1 MRFIIETLDNNN
13 LIVEEFAE
21 SIRRARAIERNM
33 AELILEWFGDTEFNH
48 NVDYDIVVNGGN
60 YPDEFDI
67 VRSGRGLI
75 QTSSIEVLTDKQAE
89 SNEKEE
95 IAGGCVVG
103 VHSTEGY
110 KLGETVQTYKQIGDT
125 KYWYREF

>member
-1 MRFIIETLDNNN
+1 MRFIIENFDNNN

-33 AELILEWFGDTEFNH
+33 AELILELFNDTEFKH
-48 NVDYDIVVNGGN
+48 NVDYDIVVNGEN

-67 VRSGRGLI
+67 VRSGEGLI

-95 IAGGCVVG
+95 IAGGCIVG
-103 VHSTEGY
+103 VHGTENY

-125 KYWYREF
+125 KYWYREY

>member
-1 MRFIIETLDNNN
+1 MRFIIENFDNNN

-33 AELILEWFGDTEFNH
+33 AELILELFGDTEFKH

-67 VRSGRGLI
+67 VRSGKGLI

>member
-1 MRFIIETLDNNN
+1 MRFIIENFDNNN

-33 AELILEWFGDTEFNH
+33 AEFILELFGDTEFKH

-103 VHSTEGY
+103 VHSTENY
-110 KLGETVQTYKQIGDT
+110 KLGETVQTYKQIGNT

>member
-1 MRFIIETLDNNN
+1 MRFIIENFDNNN

-33 AELILEWFGDTEFNH
+33 AEFILELFGDTEFKH

-89 SNEKEE
+89 SEQGSGQEDPAASAHRGLHPERRDRSREE
-95 IAGGCVVG
+95 GRC
-103 VHSTEGY
+103 
-110 KLGETVQTYKQIGDT
+110 
-125 KYWYREF
+125 

>member
-1 MRFIIETLDNNN
+1 MRFIIENFDNNN

-33 AELILEWFGDTEFNH
+33 AEFILELFGDTEFKH

-89 SNEKEE
+89 RNEKEE

-103 VHSTEGY
+103 VHSTENY
-110 KLGETVQTYKQIGDT
+110 KLGETVQTYKQIGNT
-125 KYWYREF
+125 KYWYREL

>member
-1 MRFIIETLDNNN
+1 MRFIIENFDNNN

-33 AELILEWFGDTEFNH
+33 AEFILELFGDTEFKH